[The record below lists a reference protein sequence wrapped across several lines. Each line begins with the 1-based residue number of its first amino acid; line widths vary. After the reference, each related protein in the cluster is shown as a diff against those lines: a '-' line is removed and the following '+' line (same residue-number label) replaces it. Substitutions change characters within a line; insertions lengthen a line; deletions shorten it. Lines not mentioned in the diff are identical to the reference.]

1 MKTYNEWNRLKLT
14 FAEKVTLFQ
23 NRLYALQS
31 AYTTMGYAQTG
42 TMISYGVGAVG
53 CSTPAAP
60 DAIELMTELDE
71 IWNEMKSDIKEAKK
85 VKPAKKTK

>member
-42 TMISYGVGAVG
+42 TMG
-53 CSTPAAP
+53 CSTPAAPDAIAAAP